1 MTQTRQRGRRGG
13 PPTLY
18 DQAGE
23 PPPAR
28 PPVASPRRAR
38 RWRGHLRAVPG
49 PELFDQERDKETGAP
64 EQPAPAPRAA
74 PPALPIDPRIR
85 RRRIEVRR
93 DEGRRR
99 RRIVVSCVVAAAAVA
114 GAAGATRSPLLDVD
128 RVVLR
133 GAEHTRHDAV
143 VELGHLASSPPMLD
157 VDTATLARRVEALP
171 WVLDARARRQWPSTI
186 RVDVVER
193 RPAAVLPAGEG
204 TWALAD
210 GTGRVLA
217 VGPEKPPGLPVLG
230 AVPAPGRPGTTVGGE
245 TRPSLAVAAAL
256 PDDLRSRI
264 ADVAAVPG
272 GEVELQLVPP
282 GGVVRLG
289 PPVDLDEKFRVLATV
304 LARAE
309 LAGVAVIDV
318 RVPRAPALTRR

>member
-1 MTQTRQRGRRGG
+1 MTQTRQRGRRGA
-13 PPTLY
+13 PPALY

-23 PPPAR
+23 PPPGR
-28 PPVASPRRAR
+28 PPVAPPRRPR
-38 RWRGHLRAVPG
+38 RRRGNLRAVPG
-49 PELFDQERDKETGAP
+49 PELFDQEREKDAKAP
-64 EQPAPAPRAA
+64 EQPAPAPAA

-99 RRIVVSCVVAAAAVA
+99 RRIVVSCAVVAATVA

-128 RVVLR
+128 RVVLE
-133 GAEHTRHDAV
+133 GAEHTGRDAV
-143 VELGHLASSPPMLD
+143 VRLGDLASSPPMLD

-171 WVLDARARRQWPSTI
+171 WVLEARARRQWPSTI

-193 RPAAVLPAGEG
+193 RPAAVLPAGDG
-204 TWALAD
+204 VWALAD

-230 AVPAPGRPGTTVGGE
+230 AVPAPGRPGTTVGEE

-289 PPVDLDEKFRVLATV
+289 PPVDLDEKLRILAAV

-309 LAGVAVIDV
+309 LADVALIDV

>member
-1 MTQTRQRGRRGG
+1 MTKTRQRGRRGG
-13 PPTLY
+13 PPALY

-23 PPPAR
+23 PPPGR

-49 PELFDQERDKETGAP
+49 PELFDQEREETRAP
-64 EQPAPAPRAA
+64 EPPAPATRTA

-99 RRIVVSCVVAAAAVA
+99 RRIVVSCVVVAAAVA
-114 GAAGATRSPLLDVD
+114 GASGATRSPLLDVD
-128 RVVLR
+128 RVVLE
-133 GAEHTRHDAV
+133 GAERTTRDAV

-171 WVLDARARRQWPSTI
+171 WVLEARARRQWPSTI

-193 RPAAVLPAGEG
+193 RAAAVLPAGEG
-204 TWALAD
+204 VWALAD

-230 AVPAPGRPGTTVGGE
+230 AVPPPGQPGTTVGGE

-256 PDDLRSRI
+256 PDDLRPRI

-289 PPVDLDEKFRVLATV
+289 PPVDLDEKLRVLATV

-309 LAGVAVIDV
+309 LADVAVIDL